1 VAEANNPAAPQ
12 GINNAATSNEAL
24 AQRREATEAEALKAV
39 GRACQVDTECPLYL
53 RCAAQTCQVPP
64 AVDGQGATDSTP
76 VAVLLGA
83 QGEGQFYLELAIS
96 SEEQQRG
103 LMHRPRM
110 SDQWG
115 MLFIYDRQRQL
126 SFWMENTLIPLDMV
140 FINDA
145 GLVVGVVPMAEP
157 LTRTSRRVEGESRY
171 VLELNGGLAA
181 RFGIQAGTRVRFA
194 HLEERY
200 MPRSAP

>member
-1 VAEANNPAAPQ
+1 MV
-12 GINNAATSNEAL
+12 
-24 AQRREATEAEALKAV
+24 REK
-39 GRACQVDTECPLYL
+39 
-53 RCAAQTCQVPP
+53 
-64 AVDGQGATDSTP
+64 
-76 VAVLLGA
+76 LGPY
-83 QGEGQFYLELAIS
+83 E
-96 SEEQQRG
+96 
-103 LMHRPRM
+103 
-110 SDQWG
+110 G
-115 MLFIYDRQRQL
+115 MLFDFYKEAPV
-126 SFWMENTLIPLDMV
+126 SFWMKNTLIPLDMV